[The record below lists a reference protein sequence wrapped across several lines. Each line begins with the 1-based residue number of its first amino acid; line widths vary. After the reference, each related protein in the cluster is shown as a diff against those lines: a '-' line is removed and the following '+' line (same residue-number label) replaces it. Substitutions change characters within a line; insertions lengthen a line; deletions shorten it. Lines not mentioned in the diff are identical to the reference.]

1 MIKKEVLNQ
10 KFINNFCS
18 KNLIYKKDQIIIS
31 LSGGVDSTVLFF
43 LLKNYFSYKKQIH
56 ILIFDHQSRPES
68 SIEIEN
74 LLNVYKIKKLYSY
87 KIFKIGSKLK
97 EKNFQEK
104 SRNLRIKKIISY
116 AKNKKIKNIF
126 FGHHYDDLLETLL
139 LRKIQLSGIKGNLN
153 IFSELYEGFYFQ
165 RPLKIFKKKD
175 ILDFANQNQIRW
187 YEDRTNIENI
197 YTRNKI
203 RNYLIKKKN
212 YFDLNNYYKSLG
224 NIRSL
229 DSFLMSFI
237 TITKDSISIEKGLYN
252 ELPLIIKKYL
262 LHKVFLMMSPID
274 TIRSTNIENALSI
287 ISKSSNM
294 NKKRSVKAGFIHIS
308 HTLIKFIQI
317 QPFKQKKL

>member
-18 KNLIYKKDQIIIS
+18 KNLISKKDQIIIS

-43 LLKNYFSYKKQIH
+43 LLKNYFSHKKQIH

-68 SIEIEN
+68 SIEIKN
-74 LLNVYKIKKLYSY
+74 LINFYKIHKLYSY

-97 EKNFQEK
+97 ENNFQEK
-104 SRNLRIKKIISY
+104 SRDLRIKKIISY
-116 AKNKKIKNIF
+116 AKKNKIKNIF

-139 LRKIQLSGIKGNLN
+139 LRKIQLSGVKGNLN
-153 IFSELYEGFYFQ
+153 IFSNSYEGFYFQ

-175 ILDFANQNQIRW
+175 IMNFANQNHIRW
-187 YEDRTNIENI
+187 YEDRTNVENI

-212 YFDLNNYYKSLG
+212 YLVLNNYFKSLR
-224 NIRSL
+224 NIVGVESL
-229 DSFLMSFI
+229 LMSFI
-237 TITKDSISIEKGLYN
+237 TITKDSISIEKVLYN
-252 ELPLIIKKYL
+252 QLPLIIKKHL
-262 LHKVFLMMSPID
+262 LYKIFLMMSPID
-274 TIRSTNIENALSI
+274 TIRSKNIENALLI
-287 ISKSSNM
+287 ISKSSNLE
-294 NKKRSVKAGFIHIS
+294 KKRSVKAGFIYIS
-308 HTLIKFIQI
+308 HALIKFIQI

>member
-10 KFINNFCS
+10 KFVNNFCY

-43 LLKNYFSYKKQIH
+43 LLKNYFSHKKQIH

-68 SIEIEN
+68 SIEIKN
-74 LLNVYKIKKLYSY
+74 LINFYKIHKLYSY

-97 EKNFQEK
+97 ENNFQEK
-104 SRNLRIKKIISY
+104 SRDLRIKKIISY
-116 AKNKKIKNIF
+116 AKKNKIKNIF
-126 FGHHYDDLLETLL
+126 FGHHCDDLLETLL

-153 IFSELYEGFYFQ
+153 IFSNSYEGFNFQ

-175 ILDFANQNQIRW
+175 IMDFANQNQIRW
-187 YEDRTNIENI
+187 YEDRTNVENI

-212 YFDLNNYYKSLG
+212 YLVLNNYFKSLR
-224 NIRSL
+224 NIVSIESL
-229 DSFLMSFI
+229 LMSFI
-237 TITKDSISIEKGLYN
+237 TITKDSISIEKGLYDQ
-252 ELPLIIKKYL
+252 LPLIIKKHL
-262 LHKVFLMMSPID
+262 LYKVFLMMSPID
-274 TIRSTNIENALSI
+274 TIRSKNIENALLI
-287 ISKSSNM
+287 ISKSSNLE
-294 NKKRSVKAGFIHIS
+294 KKRSVKAGFIYIS
-308 HTLIKFIQI
+308 HALIKFIQI

>member
-43 LLKNYFSYKKQIH
+43 LLKNYFSHKKQIH

-68 SIEIEN
+68 SIEIKN
-74 LLNVYKIKKLYSY
+74 LINFYKIHKLYSY

-97 EKNFQEK
+97 ENNFQEK
-104 SRNLRIKKIISY
+104 SRDLRIKKIISY
-116 AKNKKIKNIF
+116 AKKNKIKNIF

-153 IFSELYEGFYFQ
+153 IFSDLYEGLNFQ
-165 RPLKIFKKKD
+165 RPLKIFTKKD
-175 ILDFANQNQIRW
+175 IMDFAKQNQIRW

-203 RNYLIKKKN
+203 RNHLIKKKN
-212 YFDLNNYYKSLG
+212 YLDLNNYYKSLN
-224 NIRSL
+224 NISSI
-229 DSFLMSFI
+229 DSVLMSFM
-237 TITKDSISIEKGLYN
+237 TISKDSIDIEKVLFN
-252 ELPLIIKKYL
+252 QLPLIIKKHL
-262 LHKVFLMMSPID
+262 LYKVFLMMSPID
-274 TIRSTNIENALSI
+274 TIRSKNIENTLSI
-287 ISKSSNM
+287 ISKSSNL
-294 NKKRSVKAGFIHIS
+294 NKKRSVKAGFVCIS
-308 HTLIKFIQI
+308 QTLIQFIQI